1 MNNKGGFVTLLSYI
15 DDIIRVM
22 MNQEDI
28 YQAEQDYA
36 RYTELFFNKEILTQ
50 EEFEFVKEW
59 DVEASI
65 NFFPSIWNN
74 TYLNLNLYSEVEKEE
89 SDLRK
94 EQGI

>member
-1 MNNKGGFVTLLSYI
+1 MKERVGIANPLSYI

-36 RYTELFFNKEILTQ
+36 RYTDLIFNKEVLTQ

-65 NFFPSIWNN
+65 NFFHNTWNN